1 MRFVFRADASEISG
15 SGHVMRCSAIAEEL
29 ISRGENVLF
38 IGSTSQ
44 LPWVSRHISNLGFS
58 AIFQNS
64 QSFIPEYNS
73 DVLILDT
80 YEIPLD
86 ERFIQGSNWHRIVLI
101 ADDKTPAYHCDLK
114 VLPGLQTD
122 FHDDA
127 NIMWVAGPKFIP
139 LRKSLRVNPQNQ
151 VTSQD
156 PLKILVVA
164 GGSDPYD
171 AVEMIATALGELL
184 VDFEVMLFLKSM
196 TSLAL
201 DARFKQYIIGPDLDQ
216 AIKSVGLII
225 TTSST
230 SSLEFISLG
239 FPVGVVCAV
248 ENQRHNYDYL
258 GKLNVAAQLGER
270 SDLIGWSLDKV
281 SLKKIVEDGGY
292 RNMLVKNSKEIF
304 DIRGAERIVDAIQ
317 SIL

>member
-29 ISRGENVLF
+29 ISRGENVIF

-64 QSFIPEYNS
+64 QSFIPESNS

-86 ERFIQGSNWHRIVLI
+86 EKFIHASNWHRIVLI
-101 ADDKTPAYHCDLK
+101 ADEKTPAYYNDLK
-114 VLPGLQTD
+114 VLPGLKTD
-122 FHDDA
+122 LHGDA
-127 NIMWVAGPKFIP
+127 NTMCVAGPKFIP
-139 LRKSLRVNPQNQ
+139 LRKSLRVNPQNHETAQ
-151 VTSQD
+151 G

-171 AVEMIATALGELL
+171 AVEMIASALCELQ
-184 VDFEVMLFLKSM
+184 VDIDVMLFLKSM

-201 DARFKQYIIGPDLDQ
+201 DVRFKQQIIGSGLDQ
-216 AIKSVGLII
+216 AIRSVGLII

-258 GKLNVAAQLGER
+258 GQLNVAAQLGIR
-270 SDLIGWSLDKV
+270 SDLTGWSLDKI
-281 SLKKIVEDGGY
+281 SLMRLVEDGGY
-292 RNMLVKNSKEIF
+292 RNMLVKNSKEFF

-317 SIL
+317 SIV